1 MTKRILF
8 IVIFL
13 ILIGIVFLI
22 ILFNWE
28 IKNIL
33 NAVLEVDSKK
43 DFYLKF
49 NFSNISLLN
58 SQKSL
63 FLFLEQKQF
72 ILEDVEFVYLGN
84 NSYSINFFNDE
95 LYKLLKTNSLYEVKI
110 LYGSQKIIDF
120 IFNI

>member
-1 MTKRILF
+1 MTKRTLF

-13 ILIGIVFLI
+13 ILIGIAFLI

-63 FLFLEQKQF
+63 FLVLEQKQF

-110 LYGSQKIIDF
+110 LYGTQKIIDS

>member
-110 LYGSQKIIDF
+110 LYGTQKIIDS

>member
-1 MTKRILF
+1 MTKRTLF

-13 ILIGIVFLI
+13 ILIGIAFLI

-63 FLFLEQKQF
+63 FLVLEQKQF

>member
-1 MTKRILF
+1 MTKRTLF

-63 FLFLEQKQF
+63 FLVLEQKQF

-110 LYGSQKIIDF
+110 LYGTQKIIDS

>member
-1 MTKRILF
+1 MTKRTLF

-13 ILIGIVFLI
+13 ILIGIAFLI

-63 FLFLEQKQF
+63 FLVLEQKQF

-95 LYKLLKTNSLYEVKI
+95 LYKLLKKQYQLK
-110 LYGSQKIIDF
+110 LKR
-120 IFNI
+120 

>member
-49 NFSNISLLN
+49 NFSNIGLLN

-63 FLFLEQKQF
+63 FLVLEGKQF

-110 LYGSQKIIDF
+110 LYGTQKIIDS

>member
-1 MTKRILF
+1 MTKRTLF

-13 ILIGIVFLI
+13 ILIGIAFLI

-49 NFSNISLLN
+49 NFSNIGLLN

-63 FLFLEQKQF
+63 FLVLEGKQF

-110 LYGSQKIIDF
+110 LYGTQKIIDS

>member
-1 MTKRILF
+1 MTQRILF

-49 NFSNISLLN
+49 NFSNIGLLN

-63 FLFLEQKQF
+63 FLVLEGKQF

>member
-1 MTKRILF
+1 MTKRTLF

-49 NFSNISLLN
+49 NFSNIGLLN

-63 FLFLEQKQF
+63 FLVLEGKQF

>member
-49 NFSNISLLN
+49 NFSNIGLLN

-63 FLFLEQKQF
+63 FLVLEGKQF

>member
-1 MTKRILF
+1 MTKRTLF

-13 ILIGIVFLI
+13 ILIGIAFLI

-49 NFSNISLLN
+49 NFSNIGLLN

-63 FLFLEQKQF
+63 FLVLEGKQF

>member
-13 ILIGIVFLI
+13 ILIGIAFLI

-63 FLFLEQKQF
+63 FLVLEQKQF

>member
-1 MTKRILF
+1 MTKRTFF

-13 ILIGIVFLI
+13 ILIGIAFLI

-63 FLFLEQKQF
+63 FLVLEQKQF

-110 LYGSQKIIDF
+110 LYGTQKIIDS